1 MPQQALPPHKNKI
14 KRNISAFFCIEHA
27 FILSYTGVDGFRTG
41 IPIHGR
47 RNMGET
53 HTQPVRPDAT
63 PSLAPGGQMARFRIV
78 LDFIRQHKP
87 SYIAGMM
94 CMLVASYIQTLF
106 PNVLGDTIDVMGAQ
120 GFSKNAVWR
129 NIGFI
134 MAIAVATFAFTFLW
148 RTLVIGNA
156 RKLECDL
163 RARLFQHFLLLSP
176 SFYHHRKTGDLLA
189 YAINDISAVRMTF
202 GPATAMSVNSL
213 VIIAASV
220 ATMVATVDRRLTLL
234 VLLPFPFVIWAMLRI
249 GREVRRSFLT
259 VQQSFA
265 AISGKVNEGIH
276 GIRVIKAY
284 VQEEPTLAD
293 FRATSQGMVEASVK
307 MVSTSSL
314 LGPIIEVC
322 FSLSFAMNLILGGRM
337 VLDGT
342 ITVGAFVAFNTYL
355 AMIIAPVL
363 GIGRIVNIFQRG
375 IASMDRLNEVFL
387 TNPDITDRPGAID
400 THMTGALKIRDLDFR
415 YGGTAEPAPSV
426 AAHTAAGNP
435 ESSPSALRIH
445 KLDVPAGNT
454 LGIIGTTGCGKT
466 TLANL
471 LLRAY
476 DTREGSILLDDRP
489 LTAYTLETLR
499 NSIAYVSQEPFLFSA
514 TIRENIAC
522 FRDGYSDDA
531 ILQAV
536 ADSSLLDTIKE
547 MPQGLDTLLGERG
560 VNLSGGQKQ
569 RVAIARALLRDAP
582 LLILDDALSAVD
594 TVTEASILERLRQRR
609 RNRTTLLISHRI
621 SAVADTDQILVLHNG
636 EVTQMGTHH
645 QLLTE
650 GGLYRAIYDEQEE
663 SRHDI
668 IRQG

>member
-1 MPQQALPPHKNKI
+1 
-14 KRNISAFFCIEHA
+14 
-27 FILSYTGVDGFRTG
+27 
-41 IPIHGR
+41 
-47 RNMGET
+47 
-53 HTQPVRPDAT
+53 
-63 PSLAPGGQMARFRIV
+63 MARFRIV
-78 LDFIRQHKP
+78 LAFIRQHKP
-87 SYIAGMM
+87 SYIFGIL
-94 CMLVASYIQTLF
+94 CMLAGSYVQTLF
-106 PNVLGDTIDVMGAQ
+106 PNILGDTIDIMGAR
-120 GFSKNAVWR
+120 GFSKDAVWR

-134 MAIAVATFAFTFLW
+134 MAIALATFGFTFLW

-163 RARLFQHFLLLSP
+163 RASLFRHFLKLSP

-213 VIIAASV
+213 VIIGASV
-220 ATMVATVDRRLTLL
+220 ATMIATVDRRLTLL
-234 VLLPFPFVIWAMLRI
+234 VLIPFPFVIWAMLRI
-249 GREVRRSFLT
+249 GREVRRSFLK
-259 VQQSFA
+259 VQESFA

-276 GIRVIKAY
+276 GVRVIKAY

-322 FSLSFAMNLILGGRM
+322 FSLSFAMNLILGGHM

-387 TNPDITDRPGAID
+387 TNPDITDKPGAVS
-400 THMTGALKIRDLDFR
+400 TPFAGALKIRDLDFR
-415 YGGTAEPAPSV
+415 YTGGDDADAP
-426 AAHTAAGNP
+426 P
-435 ESSPSALRIH
+435 ALRIDR
-445 KLDVPAGNT
+445 LDVPAGST

-471 LLRAY
+471 LLRTY
-476 DTREGSILLDDRP
+476 DTTGGTIRIDGRP
-489 LTAYTLETLR
+489 ITGYTIETLR
-499 NSIAYVSQEPFLFSA
+499 NGIAYVSQEPFLFSA
-514 TIRENIAC
+514 SIRENIAC
-522 FRDGYSDDA
+522 FREGYTEA
-531 ILQAV
+531 EILQAV
-536 ADSSLLDTIKE
+536 DDSSLRETIAE
-547 MPQGLDTLLGERG
+547 MPQGLDTMLGERG

-569 RVAIARALLRDAP
+569 RVAIARALMRDAP

-594 TVTEASILERLRQRR
+594 TVTEAHILERLRQRR
-609 RNRTTLLISHRI
+609 HGKTTMLISHRI
-621 SAVADTDQILVLHNG
+621 SAVAQTDQILVLDAGRVAQLGNH
-636 EVTQMGTHH
+636 Q
-645 QLLTE
+645 QLLAE
-650 GGLYRAIYDEQEE
+650 GGLYRAIYDEQEA

-668 IRQG
+668 IREN